1 MLSLSI
7 TLYLSFSF
15 IIKTSLALTI
25 TANSTF
31 HNSSVAA
38 SGTLTA
44 AATLT
49 CWNQDQDPGL
59 GILSAFCICDETASL
74 PEITPTPDFN
84 NRTES
89 CAYKTIPV
97 SDTNCSPKELTDT
110 LEMQPCQ
117 SCTSM
122 GNLQGKCT
130 SIPKCNPHVTT
141 SSSRAP
147 GGQSSQI
154 VTSSKTE
161 PSVSP
166 SNSAMSVTSFT
177 HSYSGPIANNGSHN
191 GSTCLLQDVYCS
203 LRGPGHAL
211 DGFYDDCVLWDTAC
225 TGEQSTAATKFFGDF
240 SAITNNACFLDL
252 SPECT
257 TSNPAGRM
265 SVFNDVKNYMRSPKC
280 LLLQHSLYPDP
291 NHSAAFQQ
299 DLYLNATCCDNC
311 QVEAD
316 KVDVYYWPEP
326 NADTSCQSIIGDEVS
341 RADAGATTD
350 DSGNVYWGC
359 TSWLPRDEIAGTDS
373 STIWTTA
380 TLTSVASLQFKA
392 YIYNPWQ
399 ESPCGNITMSLSSL
413 SNTTTGILTRLVSLH
428 PRGHSLVATNNAS
441 TTVLG
446 TFTL

>member
-1 MLSLSI
+1 MSI
-7 TLYLSFSF
+7 SF
-15 IIKTSLALTI
+15 IIRTSLALTI
-25 TANSTF
+25 TSNGTS
-31 HNSSVAA
+31 HKSSSATIGA
-38 SGTLTA
+38 LTA
-44 AATLT
+44 APTLT

-59 GILSAFCICDETASL
+59 GILSAFCICDETVSL

-89 CAYKTIPV
+89 CAYKTTPV
-97 SDTNCSPKELTDT
+97 SETTFSTKKMTDVFDI
-110 LEMQPCQ
+110 QPCQ

-130 SIPKCNPHVTT
+130 SIPKCNPHATTT
-141 SSSRAP
+141 SSDASEGA
-147 GGQSSQI
+147 QSSEI
-154 VTSSKTE
+154 VTSASIE
-161 PSVSP
+161 PSATTSK
-166 SNSAMSVTSFT
+166 SAMSVTSFT

-225 TGEQSTAATKFFGDF
+225 TGETSTAATKFFGDF
-240 SAITNNACFLDL
+240 SAITNNDCFLDL

-257 TSNPAGRM
+257 SSNPPGRM

-341 RADAGATTD
+341 RADTGATTD

-359 TSWLPRDEIAGTDS
+359 TSWLPRDEIVGTDS

-380 TLTSVASLQFKA
+380 TLTSVAALQFKA

-399 ESPCGNITMSLSSL
+399 ESPCGNVSVSLSSI
-413 SNTTTGILTRLVSLH
+413 SNRTTGILTRPASIQ
-428 PRGHSLVATNNAS
+428 PRGHSLVAPNNAS

-446 TFTL
+446 SFTL